1 MHKMKRI
8 FFTLL
13 IFFLAV
19 FQIKAQLTLELC
31 QELAK
36 ENYPAIKKYGLLEKS
51 LEIDLSDINKSWLPS
66 ISLYGQGTIQNI
78 TPSFPNALQDVLA
91 QMGQE
96 IKGLGK
102 LQYKVGVDFSQPI
115 WDGGA
120 SKAKRDLARS
130 QDEMQKA
137 SLEVELYSLRQ
148 KVENIFF
155 AILLTEEQINQSQLT
170 LELLNSNLS
179 LLESMYK
186 NGTAMRSDIDMV
198 KAQVLTLKQNITQA
212 ESGVASYRKLLS
224 IYIGKDISSKTLITP
239 KASMPNSLNSERP
252 ELQLFESRIQTS
264 GSSRN
269 LINVSLMPKIGLF
282 AQAYYGYPGFDYFK
296 SMMNRDLSFNILA
309 GVKASWNIDSFYT
322 KKNKLNHID
331 LEISNIEIEREI
343 FLFNS
348 NLQTEKDLEAIEGLK
363 KVMEDDEEI
372 IVLRQNVRKAAESQL
387 RNGII
392 DATALL
398 SKITDENIARLT
410 AKLHEIQYI
419 QQIYKLKNTLNQ

>member
-1 MHKMKRI
+1 MKKV
-8 FFTLL
+8 FFTLI
-13 IFFLAV
+13 IFFLT
-19 FQIKAQLTLELC
+19 FSQIKAQLTLEYC
-31 QELAK
+31 QEMAR
-36 ENYPAIKKYGLLEKS
+36 ENYPAIKKYGLLDKS

-66 ISLYGQGTIQNI
+66 ISLYGQGTVQNI
-78 TPSFPNALQDVLA
+78 TPSFPNALEEVLA
-91 QMGQE
+91 QMGQK

-102 LQYKVGVDFSQPI
+102 LQYKVGVDLSQPI

-120 SKAKRDLARS
+120 SKAKRNLARS

-137 SLEVELYSLRQ
+137 SIEVELYALRQ

-155 AILLTEEQINQSQLT
+155 AILLTDEQINQNRLT
-170 LELLNSNLS
+170 LELLNANLS
-179 LLESMYK
+179 WLESMYK

-198 KAQVLTLKQNITQA
+198 KAQTLTLKQTITQA
-212 ESGVASYRKLLS
+212 ESSLNSYKKLLG
-224 IYIGKDISSKTLITP
+224 IYIGEDILNETILTP
-239 KASMPNSLNSERP
+239 KALMPNSLNSERP
-252 ELQLFESRIQTS
+252 ELHLLASRLQTS
-264 GSSRN
+264 ESSRD
-269 LINVSLMPKIGLF
+269 LINSSLMPKIGLF

-322 KKNKLNHID
+322 KKNRLHQID
-331 LEISNIEIEREI
+331 LDLSNIEIEREI

-348 NLQTEKDLEAIEGLK
+348 NLQTEKELEAIEGLK
-363 KVMEDDEEI
+363 KVMEDDTEI
-372 IVLRQNVRKAAESQL
+372 IELRQNVRKAAESQL

-419 QQIYKLKNTLNQ
+419 QQIYNLKNTLNQ

>member
-1 MHKMKRI
+1 MKKI
-8 FFTLL
+8 FLTLIL
-13 IFFLAV
+13 ISLSIFSV
-19 FQIKAQLTLELC
+19 KSQLTLEHC
-31 QELAK
+31 QKLAR

-66 ISLYGQGTIQNI
+66 ISLYGQGTVQNI
-78 TPSFPNALQDVLA
+78 TPSFPNALEDVLA

-102 LQYKVGVDFSQPI
+102 LQYKVGVDLSQPI
-115 WDGGA
+115 WDGGV
-120 SKAKRDLARS
+120 SKAKRDLTRA

-137 SLEVELYSLRQ
+137 SLEVEMYALRQ
-148 KVENIFF
+148 KVENIYF
-155 AILLTEEQINQSQLT
+155 AILLTEEQINQSRLT
-170 LELLNSNLS
+170 LELLNANLS

-198 KAQVLTLKQNITQA
+198 TAQSLTLKQTITQA
-212 ESGVASYRKLLS
+212 ESSLTGYRKLLD
-224 IYIGKDISSKTLITP
+224 IYIGEDISNIALVTP
-239 KASMPNSLNSERP
+239 NISMPASLNSERP
-252 ELQLFESRIQTS
+252 ELHLFDSRLQTS
-264 GSSRN
+264 ESSRN
-269 LINVSLMPKIGLF
+269 LVNASLMPKIGLF

-296 SMMNRDLSFNILA
+296 SMMTRDLSFNILA
-309 GVKASWNIDSFYT
+309 GVKASWNIDSFYN
-322 KKNKLNHID
+322 KKNRLNKID
-331 LEISNIEIEREI
+331 LDLNNIEIEREI

-348 NLQTEKDLEAIEGLK
+348 NLQTEKELEAIQGLK
-363 KVMEDDEEI
+363 KVMEDDAEI
-372 IVLRQNVRKAAESQL
+372 IQLRQNVRQAAESQL

-419 QQIYKLKNTLNQ
+419 QKIYNLKNTLNQ

>member
-1 MHKMKRI
+1 MKKVFLTLIII
-8 FFTLL
+8 FLT
-13 IFFLAV
+13 IINV
-19 FQIKAQLTLELC
+19 KAQLRLEHC
-31 QELAK
+31 QELAR

-51 LEIDLSDINKSWLPS
+51 LEINLSDINKSWLPS
-66 ISLYGQGTIQNI
+66 ISIYGQGTVQNI
-78 TPSFPNALQDVLA
+78 TPSFPNALESVLA

-102 LQYKVGVDFSQPI
+102 FQYKIGVDLSQPI

-120 SKAKRDLARS
+120 SKAKRDMARS
-130 QDEMQKA
+130 QEEMQKA

-155 AILLTEEQINQSQLT
+155 AILLTQEQIKQSQLT
-170 LELLNSNLS
+170 LELLNANLS

-186 NGTAMRSDIDMV
+186 NGTAMQSDLDMV
-198 KAQVLTLKQNITQA
+198 KAQILTLKQTIIQVENSVMA
-212 ESGVASYRKLLS
+212 YKKLLG
-224 IYIGKDISSKTLITP
+224 IYVGEDISNETLVTP
-239 KASMPNSLNSERP
+239 NASVPNSLNSERP
-252 ELQLFESRIQTS
+252 ELHLFESRLLTS
-264 GSSRN
+264 ESSRD
-269 LINVSLMPKIGLF
+269 LINASLMPKIGFF

-296 SMMNRDLSFNILA
+296 SMMNRGLSFNILA
-309 GVKASWNIDSFYT
+309 GVKASWNIDSFYS
-322 KKNKLNHID
+322 KKNRLNKID
-331 LEISNIEIEREI
+331 LDLNDIEIEREI

-348 NLQTEKDLEAIEGLK
+348 KLQTEKDLEAIEGLK
-363 KVMEDDEEI
+363 KVMRDDEEI
-372 IVLRQNVRKAAESQL
+372 IELRQSVRKAAESQL

-419 QQIYKLKNTLNQ
+419 QQIYNLKNTLNQ

>member
-1 MHKMKRI
+1 MKKI
-8 FFTLL
+8 FFTLI
-13 IFFLAV
+13 IFFLSF
-19 FQIKAQLTLELC
+19 FQIKAQLTLEHC
-31 QELAK
+31 QELAR

-66 ISLYGQGTIQNI
+66 ISLYGQGTVQNI
-78 TPSFPNALQDVLA
+78 TPSFPNALEDVLE

-102 LQYKVGVDFSQPI
+102 VQYKIGVDLSQPI

-137 SLEVELYSLRQ
+137 SLEVELYALRQ
-148 KVENIFF
+148 KVENIYF
-155 AILLTEEQINQSQLT
+155 AILLTEEQINQSRIT
-170 LELLNSNLS
+170 LELLNANLS

-186 NGTAMRSDIDMV
+186 NGTAMRSDIDMI
-198 KAQVLTLKQNITQA
+198 KAQALTLKQTITQA
-212 ESGVASYRKLLS
+212 ESSEVSYRKLLG
-224 IYIGKDISSKTLITP
+224 IYLGEDVSNETLLTP
-239 KASMPNSLNSERP
+239 KVSIPHFLNSKRP
-252 ELQLFESRIQTS
+252 ELQLFESRLQTYE
-264 GSSRN
+264 SSRN
-269 LINVSLMPKIGLF
+269 LINASLMPKIGLF

-296 SMMNRDLSFNILA
+296 SMMNRNLSFNILA
-309 GVKASWNIDSFYT
+309 GVKASWTIDSFYT
-322 KKNKLNHID
+322 KKNRLNQID
-331 LEISNIEIEREI
+331 LDLRNIEIEREI

-348 NLQTEKDLEAIEGLK
+348 NLQTEKDLEAIKGLK
-363 KVMEDDEEI
+363 KVMEDDAEI
-372 IVLRQNVRKAAESQL
+372 IELRQNVRKAAESQL

-392 DATALL
+392 EATALL

-419 QQIYKLKNTLNQ
+419 QQIYNLKNTLNQ

>member
-1 MHKMKRI
+1 MKKV

-13 IFFLAV
+13 LFILTFFHV
-19 FQIKAQLTLELC
+19 HAQLTLEQC

-36 ENYPAIKKYGLLEKS
+36 ENYPAIKKYGLLENS

-78 TPSFPNALQDVLA
+78 TPSFPKALENVLS

-102 LQYKVGVDFSQPI
+102 LQYKIGIDLAQPI

-148 KVENIFF
+148 KVENIYF
-155 AILLTEEQINQSQLT
+155 AILLTEEQINQSRLT
-170 LELLNSNLS
+170 LELLYANLS

-198 KAQVLTLKQNITQA
+198 KAQALTLKQTISQA
-212 ESGVASYRKLLS
+212 ESSVTSYKNLLGIYLGV
-224 IYIGKDISSKTLITP
+224 DISNKTLVMP
-239 KASMPNSLNSERP
+239 LASMPNSLNSERP
-252 ELQLFESRIQTS
+252 ELQLFESRLLTS
-264 GSSRN
+264 ESSRN
-269 LINVSLMPKIGLF
+269 FINVSLMPKIGLF

-296 SMMNRDLSFNILA
+296 SMMTRDLSFNILA
-309 GVKASWNIDSFYT
+309 GVKASWNIDSFYN
-322 KKNKLNHID
+322 KKNRLNKID
-331 LEISNIEIEREI
+331 LDLRNIEIEREI

-348 NLQTEKDLEAIEGLK
+348 NLQTEKELDAIAGLK
-363 KVMEDDEEI
+363 KVMEDDAEI
-372 IVLRQNVRKAAESQL
+372 IELRQNVRKAAESQL

-398 SKITDENIARLT
+398 SKITEENIARLS

-419 QQIYKLKNTLNQ
+419 QQIYNLKNTLNQ